1 MNYQTLKTQR
11 ARWSSL
17 SLLLII
23 SLCILQMAFVRP
35 AIAAPT
41 TQRIAGYTQYD
52 TASAIAKE
60 GWTQSDYAVL
70 AYGENFPD
78 ALAATPLA
86 KKFNAPILLTEAQSL
101 PAVTKQT
108 LQDLSVKNVFIV
120 GGTAVVSTNVEAQV
134 RDLGINV
141 TRLAG
146 EDMYDTAIVVAQQ
159 LGDVQEA
166 AVVSGDGY
174 ADALSIAPVAAQKNA
189 PIILVPKD
197 HLTNSI
203 QTYLAAH
210 QLSHTY
216 LIGSTDQINES
227 VAEQFPGVERITGS
241 DKYARNLAVLSRF
254 DSSLDFSKLFMATGN
269 GFADALAGGAYAA
282 ALNAPVLLV
291 DNAYKQT
298 IGDYL
303 NSKSSQIKQLDI
315 LGGEVV
321 MPSALVQSYLNPT
334 QSTTPTTP
342 TTPGASYSASEIA
355 KKLSPSIVYIETS
368 DSSGVPVASG
378 SGYIVD
384 PSGKIVT
391 NYQLIK
397 NADSAKVTTKDGKS
411 YAVTKVLAY
420 DSNQDIALL
429 KIDAAGLPAV
439 TLGDSNSISTGDKI
453 YALGNTSGTDD
464 TMSDGI
470 VSTKSELVN
479 EASFIQISAP
489 ISKGTSG
496 GALVNE
502 QGEVIGTTTVNVTD
516 GQNFYLAMPS
526 NSLKPLLTQD
536 INKTL
541 TQLPHDSSAAAIP
554 IETDLT
560 SSDYLNPDNYLNSS
574 YNLRDLKSS
583 YSVMT
588 ISNKSVHFY
597 WKVTVNQ
604 SGPSNLSI
612 LGYMNPKDY
621 PNWVALLKANQK
633 GSIMA
638 YLVQINN
645 DLAQNYPGKSFS
657 GSIVYQD
664 YYPYYATPQFPAN
677 EVTFAGGGRWLVNH
691 LAASFYDLRTKN
703 ISDPMVTVQDLNDS
717 FPGSNN

>member
-1 MNYQTLKTQR
+1 MDYRTLNAQR

-23 SLCILQMAFVRP
+23 SVCILQMAFVRP

-41 TQRIAGYTQYD
+41 SQRIAGYTQYD

-78 ALAATPLA
+78 ALASTPLA

-146 EDMYDTAIVVAQQ
+146 EDMYDTAIEVAQQ

-174 ADALSIAPVAAQKNA
+174 ADALSIAPIAAQKNA
-189 PIILVPKD
+189 PIILAPKD

-203 QTYLAAH
+203 QDYLAAH

-216 LIGSTDQINES
+216 IIGSTDQINES
-227 VAEQFPGVERITGS
+227 VADQFPGVERITGS
-241 DKYARNLAVLSRF
+241 DKYARNLAVLNRF

-298 IGDYL
+298 IGEYL
-303 NSKSSQIKQLDI
+303 NSKSSQIEQLDI

-321 MPSALVQSYLNPT
+321 MPSALVQSYLNPA
-334 QSTTPTTP
+334 QPTTP
-342 TTPGASYSASEIA
+342 TTPAAAYSASEIA

-368 DSSGVPVASG
+368 DSSGVPIASG

-384 PSGKIVT
+384 PSGKIAT

-397 NADSAKVTTKDGKS
+397 NANSAKVTTKDGKT
-411 YAVTKVLAY
+411 YDVTKVLAY
-420 DSNQDIALL
+420 DPYQDIALL
-429 KIDAAGLPAV
+429 KIDAAGLSAV
-439 TLGDSNSISTGDKI
+439 TLGDSDSISTGDKI

-479 EASFIQISAP
+479 EASFIQISAA

-502 QGEVIGTTTVNVTD
+502 QAEVIGTTTVNVSD

-526 NSLKPLLTQD
+526 NSLKPLLTKD

-541 TQLPHDSSAAAIP
+541 AQLPHDSSAASIP
-554 IETDLT
+554 VETDLT
-560 SSDYLNPDNYLNSS
+560 SADFSNPDNYLNSS
-574 YNLRDLKSS
+574 YNLRGLDSS

-588 ISNKSVHFY
+588 IDNKSVHFL

-604 SGPSNLSI
+604 SGTSNLSI

-621 PNWVALLKANQK
+621 ANWVALLKANQK

-638 YLVQINN
+638 YFVQINN
-645 DLAQNYPGKSFS
+645 DLAKNYPGRSFS
-657 GSIVYQD
+657 GNIVYQD
-664 YYPYYATPQFPAN
+664 YYPYYASPQFPEN
-677 EVTFAGGGRWLVNH
+677 EVSFAGGGRWLVNH
-691 LAASFYDLRTKN
+691 VAASFYDLRTKN
-703 ISDPMVTVQDLNDS
+703 ISDPTVTVQDLNDS
-717 FPGSNN
+717 IPGSNN